1 VIRALLRPWRDPGF
15 RLLAAAL
22 AIAAFALGAMIL
34 LRAELEAR
42 FAVRTA
48 EALGGEL
55 VLSGTHEP
63 AAGQRA
69 LAAPARHA
77 EVVDFST
84 VLVRGDE
91 LLLVSARAV
100 DAAYPLAGALAVA
113 PSRFAPAA
121 ARTQGPVPGELWVAD
136 AVLDRLGVTTGETL
150 ELGNKTFII
159 GAVIRQLPD
168 EGAGFY
174 GMNPRVL
181 FHRDDLAATGVLAPG
196 TRVDYRLLM
205 SRAPGADLDAIA
217 AALRPGLRPDQQL
230 EDVADAAVRSLGPLR
245 QLTLWAKLA
254 VLLISLLC
262 GAAIHLA
269 TSLRVAR
276 RARLA
281 GLLRSFGA
289 SRRQVI
295 GRLLGREFAAVLPP
309 AACGAGLG
317 IALVAALR
325 RLLDWQQPWAGTPAD
340 WLALALAP
348 LLLWFGFALP
358 RLARLARVPPL
369 VVLRQGVQHRATA
382 SGLELAAAL
391 TVPVLLAGLLTDSLA
406 DLGVLLLLMAALG
419 TLLPLVLWPLLKA
432 LDLAGARLPLA
443 ARLALRRLG
452 RRPTLTLPLLAALTL
467 AMAALTLSGLVGTR
481 LLDDWRTRLPERAP
495 NHFVLNLFDADRDI
509 YRAWLDA
516 EQAEGQPLYAMVRG
530 RLTGINGVPM
540 RDAVTKENTRRERA
554 LNRDLALTEAELLPR
569 SNRVIQGA
577 WPSRG
582 DGVSVER
589 ELAENLELALGD
601 GLQFVTSRG
610 TLDARVT
617 SLREV
622 DWDSFEPNF
631 FFMFAPGALAGEDIT
646 WLSGF
651 WLPPG
656 NAARTAALLRE
667 LPHITLLDVQALLA
681 RAGDI
686 ARQASRATAL
696 LAALLMFAAVL
707 VLGAALEGGEAER
720 GRDNALLRTL
730 GGERVLLRQIAWIEF
745 LTLGGCAALGAV
757 LITLAVLYPLGS
769 RLGVA
774 LPLTSPWLLLPPLLA
789 VLVAA
794 AGVGASRRALRQPTL
809 ALLRHGAA

>member
-1 VIRALLRPWRDPGF
+1 MIRAILRPWRDASF

-63 AAGQRA
+63 TPEQRA
-69 LAAPARHA
+69 LAAQVRHT

-84 VLVRGDE
+84 VLVRGDD

-100 DAAYPLAGALAVA
+100 DAAYPLAGTLDVA
-113 PSRFAPAA
+113 PARFAPAT
-121 ARTQGPVPGELWVAD
+121 ARTQGPAPGELWVAD
-136 AVLDRLGVTTGETL
+136 QVLDRLGVTPGDTL
-150 ELGNKTFII
+150 DLGNKTFII

-205 SRAPGADLDAIA
+205 SHAGGVNPDAIA

-230 EDVADAAVRSLGPLR
+230 EDIADAAVRSLGPLR

-269 TSLRVAR
+269 TSQRVAR

-295 GRLLGREFAAVLPP
+295 GRLLGREFAAVLP
-309 AACGAGLG
+309 AVALGSGLG
-317 IALVAALR
+317 IALVAVLR
-325 RLLDWQQPWAGTPAD
+325 KLLDWQQPWAGTATD
-340 WLALALAP
+340 WLALALGP

-358 RLARLARVPPL
+358 RLASLVRVPAL
-369 VVLRQGVQHRATA
+369 VVLRQGVRQRVAA
-382 SGLELAAAL
+382 GGLELAAAL

-406 DLGVLLLLMAALG
+406 DLGALLLLVAALG
-419 TLLPLVLWPLLKA
+419 ALLPVVLWPALKA
-432 LDLAGARLPLA
+432 LDIAGTRLPLA

-452 RRPTLTLPLLAALTL
+452 RRPALTLPLLAALTL
-467 AMAALTLSGLVGTR
+467 AMAVLTLSGLVGTR
-481 LLDDWRTRLPERAP
+481 LLDDWRTKLPARAP
-495 NHFVLNLFDADRDI
+495 NHFVLNLFDADRDV
-509 YRAWLDA
+509 YHDWLDVQHA
-516 EQAEGQPLYAMVRG
+516 DGQPLYPMVRG
-530 RLTGINGVPM
+530 RLTAINGVPM
-540 RDAVTKENTRRERA
+540 RDAVTKENTRSERA
-554 LNRDLALTEAELLPR
+554 LNRDLALTETAQLPR
-569 SNRVIQGA
+569 SNRVAQGA
-577 WPSRG
+577 WPTRG

-589 ELAENLELALGD
+589 ELAENLGLALGD
-601 GLQFVTSRG
+601 RLQFVTSRG

-646 WLSGF
+646 WLTGF

-656 NAARTAALLRE
+656 SAARTAALLRE
-667 LPHITLLDVQALLA
+667 LPHITLLDVHALLA
-681 RAGDI
+681 RAADI
-686 ARQASRATAL
+686 TRQASRATAL
-696 LAALLMFAAVL
+696 LAALLMFAALL
-707 VLGAALEGGEAER
+707 VLAAALQGGEVER

-730 GGERVLLRQIAWIEF
+730 GGEQALLRQIAWIEF

-757 LITLAVLYPLGS
+757 LIALAVLYPLGS
-769 RLGVA
+769 RLGIA
-774 LPLTSPWLLLPPLLA
+774 LPLGSPWLLLPPLLA
-789 VLVAA
+789 ALVAV
-794 AGVGASRRALRQPTL
+794 AGVAASRRALRQPTL
-809 ALLRHGAA
+809 ALLRHGSA